1 MLEDALTGFKAQVQT
16 IKARVSLLELVHH
29 AQALQVVLKA
39 AVRRHAFI
47 ECVLAGMAERRVSQ
61 VMRQRHGLDQ
71 IFVQAQRAGDRAAEL
86 RDFQRMRQPGA
97 EQVAL
102 VVQKNLGF
110 VNQPAKSR

>member
-1 MLEDALTGFKAQVQT
+1 MLEDALTGFKTQVQT

-39 AVRRHAFI
+39 AVRCHAFI
-47 ECVLAGMAERRVSQ
+47 ECVLTGMSEGRVTQ

-86 RDFQRMRQPGA
+86 RHLQRVRQPGA
-97 EQVAL
+97 EQVAFM
-102 VVQKNLGF
+102 VQKNLGF